1 MSGDWDNQGDQG
13 DQGWDAQGWEAA
25 AAGEI
30 DEQDLRVLATLRT
43 VVQAS
48 DPVPSGLA
56 ERAKFAMSVAALEAE
71 IAEITTTTS
80 ELAGV
85 RSTQYD
91 RASTITFSSD
101 HLSAMITIEVMDG
114 GTARISG
121 WVTSPPV
128 WVELRE
134 RSRTQS
140 TTTDT
145 EGRFSFGSA
154 ERGLVHLVFRR
165 TDAPEER
172 PVITPAIEI

>member
-1 MSGDWDNQGDQG
+1 MTPLPAS
-13 DQGWDAQGWEAA
+13 EIRS
-25 AAGEI
+25 AGEPI
-30 DEQDLRVLATLRT
+30 DADDLRALATIRAIYR
-43 VVQAS
+43 AS
-48 DPVPSGLA
+48 DPAPSDLA
-56 ERAKFAMSVAALEAE
+56 DRAKFAMTVAALEAE
-71 IAEITTTTS
+71 IAEITSS
-80 ELAGV
+80 EHDLAGV
-85 RSTQYD
+85 RSTVYE
-91 RASTITFSSD
+91 RAATITFSSD